1 MPLTG
6 SLEPG
11 GPTFCS
17 AAQTLFK
24 AEPIKVTRRV
34 GNEMNVRNVVELLV
48 DAALRSVLE
57 ALLRML
63 RTDDLSSES
72 LTDRVAAAVS

>member
-1 MPLTG
+1 LTG

-48 DAALRSVLE
+48 ALRSVLE

-63 RTDDLSSES
+63 RTDDLLAES